1 MYRVKDENLK
11 FINSYKVLKGIISS
25 YLNNKNKNS
34 KDNKDFI
41 NKNTSLLIDLDQRFT
56 MLA

>member
-1 MYRVKDENLK
+1 
-11 FINSYKVLKGIISS
+11 SYKVLKGIISS